1 MSPDLEEGWG
11 PGGPWH
17 NWDVS
22 SPLQLQGQP
31 TARPGGWAGPA
42 SLGSWITQPAPICR
56 SPPGR
61 PGAQEL
67 HPVSASLSPL
77 HREAGPVCC
86 HSGGWGAGDDKPV
99 SPSRPCS
106 RPPGPLDSCLRAWM
120 LRPTFQKRIPC
131 NDPHRLFAASQEQT
145 HSASWA
151 SCSQS
156 QCTCPGSQR
165 PCGTVAGVPCVC
177 EETKALGAEGT
188 ARLRS
193 EEGRALAWLT
203 RQLCRSWGQRE
214 LLASSH

>member
-1 MSPDLEEGWG
+1 MLPQWG
-11 PGGPWH
+11 VGRRGRQACVP
-17 NWDVS
+17 V
-22 SPLQLQGQP
+22 
-31 TARPGGWAGPA
+31 PA
-42 SLGSWITQPAPICR
+42 LLPAPRSLGQ
-56 SPPGR
+56 
-61 PGAQEL
+61 
-67 HPVSASLSPL
+67 LSP
-77 HREAGPVCC
+77 
-86 HSGGWGAGDDKPV
+86 
-99 SPSRPCS
+99 
-106 RPPGPLDSCLRAWM
+106 CLRAWM